1 MVLSETT
8 QLTAFN
14 RIMAAVQR
22 PPVSTVPS
30 VSADAEQEQ
39 ALNSLD
45 DAAREVLSE
54 GRSFNTDLEY
64 ELVPV
69 GSEITVPTDAISIEV
84 LPEYLDGDKFDIREG
99 KLYNLTESS
108 FTITRTLRARVA
120 FQVEFEDMPETIRQ
134 YVTAKAARM
143 FEEAVQGS
151 QQAGR
156 RLRIREAETRAA
168 VEKEE
173 AKVHR
178 PNLFY
183 GGPIQYELDPS
194 LRTRRW

>member
-1 MVLSETT
+1 MPLSDTT
-8 QLTAFN
+8 QLSAFN

-22 PPVSTVPS
+22 AAVSVVPNS
-30 VSADAEQEQ
+30 PDAEQEQ
-39 ALNSLD
+39 ALNALD

-54 GRSFNTDLEY
+54 GRAFNTDLEY

-69 GSEITVPTDAISIEV
+69 ADEIAVPTDAISIEV

-99 KLYNLTESS
+99 KLYNLVDST
-108 FTITRTLRARVA
+108 FTITRSLKARVA
-120 FQVEFEDMPETIRQ
+120 FQVEFENMPETIRQ

-143 FEEAVQGS
+143 FEESVQGS
-151 QQAGR
+151 LQAGR
-156 RLRIREAETRAA
+156 RLRIREAETKAA

-183 GGPIQYELDPS
+183 GGPIQFDLDPS
-194 LRTRRW
+194 IRTRRW

>member
-1 MVLSETT
+1 MPLSDTT
-8 QLTAFN
+8 QLSAFN

-22 PPVSTVPS
+22 AAVSVVPNS
-30 VSADAEQEQ
+30 PDAEQEQ
-39 ALNSLD
+39 ALNALD

-64 ELVPV
+64 DLVPV
-69 GSEITVPTDAISIEV
+69 ADEIAVPTDAISIEV

-99 KLYNLTESS
+99 KLYNLVDST
-108 FTITRTLRARVA
+108 FTITRSLKARVA
-120 FQVEFEDMPETIRQ
+120 FQVEFENMPETIRQ

-143 FEEAVQGS
+143 FEESVQGS
-151 QQAGR
+151 LQAGR
-156 RLRIREAETRAA
+156 RLRIREAETKAA

-183 GGPIQYELDPS
+183 GGPIQFDLDPS
-194 LRTRRW
+194 IRTRRW